1 MKKLLLFSTAVMA
14 FAIGSAHAETFR
26 MRCAP
31 DGSVPYYVSYD
42 SDTGKSYVTGSR
54 TGFTRQYHAF
64 DVKRIAN
71 VLYVAVKAPRQTRVL
86 YLAFGYAKNGDDSS
100 TLRVVDPGRSDS
112 RDKCAFLPN
121 VQQAQNVAPIIP
133 PVVAPPIAPTIVA
146 PPVTHRSVMEPEERH
161 ILLINNTNAYLAE
174 IYVSNVDR
182 DEWGDNIIYNPGYS
196 GTGKPTVPGG
206 TIDITITDRTTCN
219 FDFRVVDSNHK
230 GYMSR
235 NVNVCNTDTLSIN

>member
-1 MKKLLLFSTAVMA
+1 MKKLLLFPTAAMA
-14 FAIGSAHAETFR
+14 LAIGSAHAETFR

-71 VLYVAVKAPRQTRVL
+71 ILYVAVKAPRQTRVL
-86 YLAFGYAKNGDDSS
+86 YLAFGYAKTGDDSS
-100 TLRVVDPGRSDS
+100 TLRAVDPGRSDS

-121 VQQAQNVAPIIP
+121 VQQAQNVTPIIP
-133 PVVAPPIAPTIVA
+133 PVVP
-146 PPVTHRSVMEPEERH
+146 PPVTHRSVNRNVSAEPEEHH
-161 ILLINNTNAYLAE
+161 ILVINNTDAYLAE

-182 DEWGDNIIYNPGYS
+182 DNWGENIIYSPGYS

-206 TIDITITDRTTCN
+206 TLDITITDPDLAACN

-235 NVNVCNTDTLSIN
+235 NVNVCNTDTLTIN

>member
-1 MKKLLLFSTAVMA
+1 
-14 FAIGSAHAETFR
+14 
-26 MRCAP
+26 MRCTP

-42 SDTGKSYVTGSR
+42 SDTGESYVTGSR

-100 TLRVVDPGRSDS
+100 TIRVVDPGRSDL

-121 VQQAQNVAPIIP
+121 VPQQAQNAPIIP
-133 PVVAPPIAPTIVA
+133 PVTQRSVNRNAEPII
-146 PPVTHRSVMEPEERH
+146 PPVTHRSVNRNAEPEERH
-161 ILLINNTNAYLAE
+161 IRIINNTDAYLAE

-182 DEWGDNIIYNPGYS
+182 DEWGENIIYNPGFS

-206 TIDITITDRTTCN
+206 SVDIAIPELACN

-230 GYMSR
+230 GYLSR
-235 NVNVCNTDTLSIN
+235 NVDVCNTDTLTIN